1 MIKSL
6 KVIKKGTEIKK
17 RIHVVL
23 WIKMFLYNNLII
35 RLMNIKAYEFELN
48 KYYYLYYQLFI

>member
-17 RIHVVL
+17 RIHLVL

-35 RLMNIKAYEFELN
+35 RLMNINAYEFELN

>member
-6 KVIKKGTEIKK
+6 KVIKKGTVIKK
-17 RIHVVL
+17 RINLVL

-35 RLMNIKAYEFELN
+35 RLRNIKAYEFELN

>member
-17 RIHVVL
+17 RIHLVL